1 MKHNTRISG
10 RFATT
15 QQKAENDTKKY
26 KDLARYFQSI
36 ITGHYQHIRRL
47 TEENKQLQ
55 NELNVLKAR
64 VALLDAI
71 SDHLERENVQ
81 TIQNDSELKIEP
93 FMCEI
98 YEGWTILMKEQ
109 KHVL

>member
-15 QQKAENDTKKY
+15 QQKAENDVKKY
-26 KDLARYFQSI
+26 KDLAQYFQSI

-47 TEENKQLQ
+47 TEDNKQLQ
-55 NELNVLKAR
+55 NELNVLNAR

-71 SDHLERENVQ
+71 SDHLERENV
-81 TIQNDSELKIEP
+81 
-93 FMCEI
+93 
-98 YEGWTILMKEQ
+98 
-109 KHVL
+109 